1 MLLHRVKRTIDHY
14 HLLNQGDRLVVGVSA
29 GVDSMVLLH
38 LLNAC
43 RDVFDLSLIVAHV
56 NHGIRPKEPEKEADL
71 VQKECERSLPS
82 NPEHSMQRS
91 SRGWEVFSAR
101 GGPRLGSIF

>member
-1 MLLHRVKRTIDHY
+1 MLFNRVKRTIDHY

-43 RDVFDLSLIVAHV
+43 RQTFNLSLVVAYV
-56 NHGIRPKEPEKEADL
+56 NHGLRPNESEKEADL
-71 VQKECERSLPS
+71 IQKEC
-82 NPEHSMQRS
+82 
-91 SRGWEVFSAR
+91 
-101 GGPRLGSIF
+101 